1 MAALE
6 IEGRIKLKLGRQ
18 SGQSA
23 RGGWTK
29 QEFVLTYMDGNYPAD
44 ICITA
49 FGDDKVA
56 ELDKFQVN
64 DQVKVSFN
72 LRGREFNGRW
82 YNDIRLWRIV
92 PAGGAGEQA
101 APRAYDVPSQKV
113 TQAPAASYGS
123 PYKQAPADY
132 QAAPAPSIDDMPADD
147 GSDDLPF

>member
-1 MAALE
+1 ME

-23 RGGWTK
+23 RGSWTK

-44 ICITA
+44 VCITA
-49 FGDDKVA
+49 FGEDKVA

-72 LRGREFNGRW
+72 LRGREFNGKW

-92 PAGGAGEQA
+92 PLNGTQEQA
-101 APRAYDVPSQKV
+101 ATRAYDAPSQQV
-113 TQAPAASYGS
+113 SQTPPASYGS

-132 QAAPAPSIDDMPADD
+132 QAPAPTIEDMPADD